1 MAKDKA
7 YGASVFVLSVLIILY
22 YTYWAVLIEI
32 LPLLPTIFPFSL
44 IPLLPSQW
52 AYILPIWIAVVGI
65 FSIAAWVGWT
75 MMTTPP
81 HTEMGSGTAPAV
93 FSQTGGSAAILWH

>member
-22 YTYWAVLIEI
+22 YTYWAVIIEI
-32 LPLLPTIFPFSL
+32 LPLLPTTFPFNL

-81 HTEMGSGTAPAV
+81 PTPIEE
-93 FSQTGGSAAILWH
+93 FEESAEK